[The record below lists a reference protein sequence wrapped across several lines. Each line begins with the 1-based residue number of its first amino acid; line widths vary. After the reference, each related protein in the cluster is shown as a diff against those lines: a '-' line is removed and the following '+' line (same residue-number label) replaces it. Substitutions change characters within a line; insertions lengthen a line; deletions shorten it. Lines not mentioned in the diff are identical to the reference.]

1 MIDWRTVNERENDRS
16 LTSLNALI
24 VTDLDMTTWEGDPD
38 MTPFDGLS
46 DNPTGSD
53 PDMIENERT
62 SPSTEGEIE
71 NR

>member
-1 MIDWRTVNERENDRS
+1 
-16 LTSLNALI
+16 
-24 VTDLDMTTWEGDPD
+24 

>member
-24 VTDLDMTTWEGDPD
+24 VTDLDMTNWEGDPD